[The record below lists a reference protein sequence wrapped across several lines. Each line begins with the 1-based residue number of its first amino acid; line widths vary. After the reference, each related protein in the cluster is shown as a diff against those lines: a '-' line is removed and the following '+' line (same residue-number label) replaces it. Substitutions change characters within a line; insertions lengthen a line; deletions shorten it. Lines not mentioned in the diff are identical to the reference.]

1 VFYNNYVHGGGVKP
15 ALSLATEIIDNL
27 RRVFQVVN
35 EQSKRAEH
43 ETGLTGP
50 QLWAIKVI
58 SESEPIKA
66 SDLAR
71 KMFLHPATVVG
82 IIDRLEAHGFVER
95 KRSARDRRIVEIVLT
110 EQGVHIIR
118 QSPEVAQGLIV
129 SRLEALPE
137 KKLQNLSTTLKQLV
151 KILEAQEIPP
161 QLIIH
166 PKKNHPH

>member
-1 VFYNNYVHGGGVKP
+1 VKP

>member
-1 VFYNNYVHGGGVKP
+1 
-15 ALSLATEIIDNL
+15 
-27 RRVFQVVN
+27 VFQVVN

-71 KMFLHPATVVG
+71 KMFLHPATVFG
-82 IIDRLEAHGFVER
+82 IIDRLEARGFVER
-95 KRSARDRRIVEIVLT
+95 KRSAKDRRIIEIVLT
-110 EQGVHIIR
+110 EQGRYIIR

-129 SRLEALPE
+129 SRLEALSE
-137 KKLQNLSTTLKQLV
+137 NKLKNLSTTLKQLV

-166 PKKNHPH
+166 PKRNHP